1 MSIDP
6 DKSQIEAD
14 KRLFPF
20 LYQEDPNKGIFE
32 MFDTY
37 TTPKDT
43 YLAPEVRESNDRKN
57 AKAKKETKTED
68 TVYGC
73 TQKVNVGDSCPCGS
87 GEKFKRCHGKTKLL
101 RKQFNAII
109 RAKKGKGSKK

>member
-1 MSIDP
+1 MSNDA

-37 TTPKDT
+37 VTPKDT

-73 TQKVNVGDSCPCGS
+73 TQKVNVGDPCPCGS
-87 GEKFKRCHGKTKLL
+87 GEKFKRCHGKDKAFKETIQRYYSGKE
-101 RKQFNAII
+101 RKRF
-109 RAKKGKGSKK
+109 

>member
-43 YLAPEVRESNDRKN
+43 YLAPEVKESNERKDTTT
-57 AKAKKETKTED
+57 KEKTED
-68 TVYGC
+68 SVYGS
-73 TQKVNVGDSCPCGS
+73 TKKVNVSDPCPCGS

-101 RKQFNAII
+101 RKKFNATI

>member
-1 MSIDP
+1 MSNNA
-6 DKSQIEAD
+6 DKSQIEDD

-32 MFDTY
+32 KFDTY
-37 TTPKDT
+37 VAPKDT

-57 AKAKKETKTED
+57 SKAKEETED
-68 TVYGC
+68 TVYGS
-73 TQKVNVGDSCPCGS
+73 TKKVNVGDLCPCES

-101 RKQFNAII
+101 RRQFNAII